1 MVAVFGLAVVAAPA
15 LLLAALGVTSLA
27 GRPFDERVTA
37 ALVRIA
43 LTVALTALMI
53 VASCAV
59 AAGVHAFLVDAGT
72 WFAAPGYEFHVSL
85 LYDRLS
91 LPFAAL
97 TITLGAVVGSFAERY
112 LHREPGYNRFFVML
126 ALFVTGMLVTT
137 LASTIEMACA
147 GWELVGLSSA
157 LLIAFFH
164 DRPLPVRN
172 GLRAFIVY
180 RGCDAGL
187 LAAAVLVHHWCGTGD
202 LTVLLG
208 AGPWPAGTVPLT
220 DLRAT
225 VIAAAI
231 LVAAMG
237 KSAQVP
243 FSGWLPRAME
253 GPTPSS
259 AIFYG
264 ALSVHAGAYLLLRI
278 GPLLDRAPLVA
289 AAVVIIGLATALHAT
304 IVGRVQTDIKCALA
318 YASLTQVG
326 IILVEVGLGFR
337 FLALV
342 HIAGH
347 ACMRSLQF
355 LRAPSLL
362 HDFHQVQSAVGGH
375 LARTGLHLE
384 RSVPAAAQR
393 RLYVWALERGGLDAI
408 LDAALVRPFVR
419 TFELFDR
426 VERRWV
432 ERITGR
438 RTSEAPQE
446 NPAP

>member
-1 MVAVFGLAVVAAPA
+1 MSTVFGLAVVAAPA
-15 LLLAALGVTSLA
+15 LLLVVLGSASLA
-27 GRPFDERVTA
+27 GRPFEERVTA

-43 LTVALTALMI
+43 LTVAFVALAI
-53 VASCAV
+53 VTWHVTTTGSGAL
-59 AAGVHAFLVDAGT
+59 LVNAGT
-72 WFAAPGYEFHVSL
+72 WFAAPGYEFRVSL
-85 LYDRLS
+85 LFDRLS

-97 TITLGAVVGSFAERY
+97 TLAITVVVGSFAERY

-126 ALFVTGMLVTT
+126 AVFATGMLVVT
-137 LASTIEMACA
+137 LASTIEMVCA

-164 DRPLPVRN
+164 ERPLPVRN
-172 GLRAFIVY
+172 GLRVFIVY

-187 LAAAVLVHHWCGTGD
+187 LAAAVLVHAWCGTGD
-202 LTVLLG
+202 LAVLLG
-208 AGPWPAGTVPLT
+208 PGPWPSGAVALGEGH
-220 DLRAT
+220 AT
-225 VIAAAI
+225 IIAAAV

-243 FSGWLPRAME
+243 LSGWLPRAME

-278 GPLLDRAPLVA
+278 APLLERAPVVA
-289 AAVVIIGLATALHAT
+289 GAVVIVGLTTALHAT

-318 YASLTQVG
+318 YAALTQVG
-326 IILVEVGLGFR
+326 IIFVEIGLGLR
-337 FLALV
+337 FVALA

-362 HDFHQVQSAVGGH
+362 HDAHQVRRAVGGH
-375 LARTGLHLE
+375 LARTGLHFE
-384 RSVPAAAQR
+384 RLIPAAAR
-393 RLYVWALERGGLDAI
+393 HRLYGWALERGDLDAM

-426 VERRWV
+426 WERSSVDWIARD
-432 ERITGR
+432 RH
-438 RTSEAPQE
+438 P
-446 NPAP
+446 PASPPSPSA

>member
-1 MVAVFGLAVVAAPA
+1 MTTVFGLAVVTAPA
-15 LLLAALGVTSLA
+15 VLLAILGIASLA

-43 LTVALTALMI
+43 LTVVLVALTI
-53 VASCAV
+53 VAWLV
-59 AAGVHAFLVDAGT
+59 AETGSGSVLVNAGT
-72 WFAAPGYEFHVSL
+72 WFAAPGYEFRVSVL
-85 LYDRLS
+85 FDRLS

-97 TITLGAVVGSFAERY
+97 TVVLSMVVASFAERY

-137 LASTIEMACA
+137 LASTIEMVCA
-147 GWELVGLSSA
+147 GWECVGLSSA

-164 DRPLPVRN
+164 ERSLPVRN

-208 AGPWPAGTVPLT
+208 SGPWPSGAVPLT
-220 DLRAT
+220 DTRAM
-225 VIAAAI
+225 VVAVAV

-243 FSGWLPRAME
+243 LSGWLPRAME

-289 AAVVIIGLATALHAT
+289 AAVVIVGLATALHAT

-326 IILVEVGLGFR
+326 IIFVEIGLGLR
-337 FLALV
+337 FVALA

-362 HDFHQVQSAVGGH
+362 HDAHQVRNAVGGH

-384 RSVPAAAQR
+384 RAIPAGAQ
-393 RLYVWALERGGLDAI
+393 
-408 LDAALVRPFVR
+408 
-419 TFELFDR
+419 T
-426 VERRWV
+426 
-432 ERITGR
+432 
-438 RTSEAPQE
+438 
-446 NPAP
+446 